1 MLALRRIGLVVA
13 LLLLG
18 ACSST
23 TFVYNRLDII
33 LPWYLGDYVD
43 LTREQKKS
51 LDSLLQ
57 PYLAW
62 HRQAELP
69 LYLDMLESL
78 ESDLDDTLTMAD
90 MDTVVESFES
100 GWLRLEA
107 RTLDWMLQL
116 GESLSEQQIAD
127 FIEVLREQQAEYA
140 EEYLERSD
148 KEYREEAAESLQDSA
163 KKYLGKLDWGQRSA
177 LETAANKMQR
187 LDDAWLAERADWVDR
202 MEDLLQRRPGWQQ
215 GFRQMLEQRNQNM
228 QPDYEAI
235 YNHNVTVVKQA
246 IVTVLND
253 RSDKQDV
260 RLRKKLAALHKD
272 LATLIEQ
279 GNKRSNG

>member
-1 MLALRRIGLVVA
+1 MLALHRIGLIVA

-51 LDSLLQ
+51 LNSLLQ

-62 HRQAELP
+62 HRQEELP
-69 LYLDMLESL
+69 LYLEMLDSL
-78 ESDLDDTLTMAD
+78 ESDLGGTLTMAD
-90 MDTVVESFES
+90 MDATVERFES

-107 RTLDWMLQL
+107 RTLDWMLEL
-116 GESLSEQQIAD
+116 GEGLSDEQIAD

-148 KEYREEAAESLQDSA
+148 EEYREEAAESLQDSA
-163 KKYLGKLDWGQRSA
+163 EKYLGRLDWGQRTA
-177 LETAANKMQR
+177 LDTAANKLQR
-187 LDDAWLAERADWVDR
+187 LDDAWLAERAGWLDR
-202 MEDLLQRRPGWQQ
+202 MEDLLQRQPDWQQ

-228 QPDYEAI
+228 QPEYEAI

-246 IVTVLND
+246 IVAVLNG
-253 RSDKQDV
+253 RSEKQDV
-260 RLRKKLAALHKD
+260 RLRKKLAALQKD

-279 GNKRSNG
+279 GNG